1 MTPVGI
7 LLCAGRGRRFDPSG
21 GSNKLLQV
29 LEGGDAVVVA
39 SAHHLLAVLPHVV
52 AVVPPDGEAVAV
64 LLRDIGCE
72 VTICPDADTG
82 MAASLVHGIRHT
94 QDAEGWVVALGDMP
108 YVQPSTIQA
117 LADALEGGA
126 AIAAP
131 LHAGERGNPV
141 AFSPKHLAALLA
153 LRGDQGA
160 RGILV
165 ANQIHEVE
173 VDDTGILRDID
184 TPSDLHQSIQSI

>member
-1 MTPVGI
+1 MTSVGI

-21 GSNKLLQV
+21 DNNKLLQL
-29 LEGGDAVVVA
+29 LEGSEAVVVA

-52 AVVPPDGEAVAV
+52 AVVPPGGEAVAG

-72 VTICPDADTG
+72 VTTCLDADSG

-94 QDAEGWVVALGDMP
+94 QDAPSWVVALGDMP

-117 LADALEGGA
+117 LADAIEGGA

-131 LHAGERGNPV
+131 MFAGERGNPV
-141 AFSPKHLAALLA
+141 AFSATHLAALLA

-160 RGILV
+160 RGILA
-165 ANQIHEVE
+165 ANHIHEVV
-173 VDDTGILRDID
+173 VDDAGILRDID
-184 TPSDLHQSIQSI
+184 TPSDLHQSMQSI